1 MIKLGSL
8 GNGGGVQKR
17 TMYQHIRRLGLL
29 NGLKLCLDA
38 GDAGSYNSAV
48 QTTKWLDTSGNGY
61 DFYRGTSTGGDAAEP
76 TFNGTAGKL
85 SSSEYWS
92 FDGGD
97 YFLYDTTNETWMQN
111 LHKDNAK
118 FTVVSWIYP
127 AGATSNAIL
136 GTASNLATNIGITH
150 FVNTSNGTV
159 GLQIRNGSGSNVIN
173 TADGTSITGGAWNFT
188 GVSVDEAAGT
198 GIIIANSEVNTF
210 TSTYTSPSAS
220 NATYTMQLASSGNGA
235 TSPIRNT
242 GRLAAVMVWESVT
255 LTEGQLRAIHHATR
269 WRFGV

>member
-38 GDAGSYNSAV
+38 GDADSYNSAV

-97 YFLYDTTNETWMQN
+97 YFLYDASNETWMN
-111 LHKDNAK
+111 NIHKDNAK
-118 FTVVSWIYP
+118 FTFAFWYYP
-127 AGATSNAIL
+127 AGSTISRIFGTGATTANVGFFVFVRTDTGGL
-136 GTASNLATNIGITH
+136 GI
-150 FVNTSNGTV
+150 
-159 GLQIRNGSGSNVIN
+159 QIKNGSGSNAMAAEAAVG
-173 TADGTSITGGAWNFT
+173 AVDGAWQFFA
-188 GVSVDEAAGT
+188 VSVDEAA
-198 GIIIANSEVNTF
+198 NTAILMRNGLA
-210 TSTYTSPSAS
+210 TTVSGAYTSPSAAS
-220 NATYTMQLASSGNGA
+220 ATYAMHIGSGGNGA
-235 TSPIRNT
+235 TVPIANG
-242 GRLAAVMVWESVT
+242 GRLSGAPVWEGVA
-255 LTEGQLRAIHHATR
+255 LDAGQLRAIHHATR